1 MSNFDFDA
9 LMKQAQAMQSEMM
22 QIQDQLAETIY
33 TGNNGGS
40 TGVTVKINGNNEA
53 QEVIIPEEMMNP
65 EDREMLQDMIMIA
78 FNDALDKANE
88 DRERRLGKFTQGAG
102 LPNF

>member
-22 QIQDQLAETIY
+22 QIQDSLAETIY
-33 TGNNGGS
+33 TGNNGGQN
-40 TGVTVKINGNNEA
+40 GVTVKINGNNEA
-53 QEVIIPEEMMNP
+53 QEIIIAEELMDPEN
-65 EDREMLQDMIMIA
+65 REMLQDMLLIA

-88 DRERRLGKFTQGAG
+88 DRDNRLGKFTQGAG